1 MRRSSVRVC
10 PRLSRSTVP
19 RGPRETAG
27 VHDHLALIDARVAEA
42 AEAWLND
49 PYDAAVYAR
58 LVLAVRARRE
68 YLEGPAGAVEVQP
81 GPEWARLRQAEEVDR
96 GGDPGHAHTA
106 LTAQSMVPSDLRP
119 ATATTRCQTTGRRM
133 RPAARTPAPPWKRSP
148 WSAPGRRSGQ
158 WGRT

>member
-1 MRRSSVRVC
+1 
-10 PRLSRSTVP
+10 
-19 RGPRETAG
+19 

-106 LTAQSMVPSDLRP
+106 LTAQSMVPSDLRTGDGDDPLPDHGEADETSGPDPSATLEEVALERAWP
-119 ATATTRCQTTGRRM
+119 AVRAVGSDLTGD
-133 RPAARTPAPPWKRSP
+133 PAAVL
-148 WSAPGRRSGQ
+148 RRLRG
-158 WGRT
+158 G